1 MKKTTPFYT
10 ALALTGMIALSG
22 CTFKPTTG
30 HQLVAQPDGV
40 SLRLAASV
48 DRASAALETLASVEQ
63 ARTPLANVSPVTDAP
78 RELMR
83 SISVEWAGPLEQI
96 ASRLAERVGYN
107 FNVAGIRPPVPVVV
121 TLNVVEKPVID
132 VLRDLGLQGGTRADV
147 VVDADNR
154 TVEVNY
160 VSLFD
165 ESM

>member
-10 ALALTGMIALSG
+10 ALALTSMIAVSG
-22 CTFKPTTG
+22 CAFNNNTG
-30 HQLVAQPDGV
+30 HQLVAEPDSI

-78 RELMR
+78 RELLR
-83 SISVEWAGPLEQI
+83 SISVNWVGPIEQI
-96 ASRLAERVGYN
+96 TQRLAERVGYN
-107 FNVAGIRPPVPVVV
+107 FNVSGIRPPVPVVV
-121 TLNVVEKPVID
+121 TLNAVEKPVID

-147 VVDADNR
+147 VVDAENR
-154 TVEVNY
+154 TVEVSY

>member
-10 ALALTGMIALSG
+10 ALALTGMIAVSG
-22 CTFKPTTG
+22 CAFNNNTG
-30 HQLVAQPDGV
+30 HQLVAEPDSV

-78 RELMR
+78 RELLR
-83 SISVEWAGPLEQI
+83 SISVNWVGPIEQI
-96 ASRLAERVGYN
+96 TQRLAERVGYN
-107 FNVAGIRPPVPVVV
+107 FNVSGIRPPVPVVV
-121 TLNVVEKPVID
+121 TLNAVEKPVID

-147 VVDADNR
+147 VVDAENR
-154 TVEVNY
+154 TVEVSY

>member
-10 ALALTGMIALSG
+10 VLALTGMIAVSG
-22 CTFKPTTG
+22 CAFKGNTG
-30 HQLVAQPDGV
+30 HQLVAEPDGI

-48 DRASAALETLASVEQ
+48 DRASAALETLAAVEQ
-63 ARTPLANVSPVTDAP
+63 TRTPLATVSPVTDAP
-78 RELMR
+78 RELLR
-83 SISVEWAGPLEQI
+83 SISVNWVGPIEQI
-96 ASRLAERVGYN
+96 TERLAERVGYN

-147 VVDADNR
+147 VVDAENR
-154 TVEVNY
+154 TVEVSY

-165 ESM
+165 GSM